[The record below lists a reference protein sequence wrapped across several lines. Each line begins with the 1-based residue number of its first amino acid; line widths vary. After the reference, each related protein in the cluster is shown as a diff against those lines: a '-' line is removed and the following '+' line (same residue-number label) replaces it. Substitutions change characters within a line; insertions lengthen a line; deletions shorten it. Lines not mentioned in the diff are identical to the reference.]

1 MLVSYKAKARIF
13 RSLKLLSTSLTPHFM
28 SVYMPAAVAER
39 LALRF
44 VAERLALH
52 EGGSAT
58 THSTKINPVDICIT
72 KTAIQLNS
80 TGKQINTEAHRIERL
95 PKLEHTTSIRR
106 ECPEKHELLRPPGGR
121 GGSVLDPQI

>member
-1 MLVSYKAKARIF
+1 MQARAVPQAPFHFTHTTLQVSLYA
-13 RSLKLLSTSLTPHFM
+13 SSSGGTS
-28 SVYMPAAVAER
+28 SIAIVAER
-39 LALRF
+39 P
-44 VAERLALH
+44 ALH

-58 THSTKINPVDICIT
+58 THSTKINPVDIT

-95 PKLEHTTSIRR
+95 PKLEHSTSIRR
-106 ECPEKHELLRPPGGR
+106 ECPEKLELLRSLGEW

>member
-1 MLVSYKAKARIF
+1 
-13 RSLKLLSTSLTPHFM
+13 
-28 SVYMPAAVAER
+28 MPAAVAER

-44 VAERLALH
+44 VAERRLALH

-58 THSTKINPVDICIT
+58 THSTKINPVDIT
-72 KTAIQLNS
+72 KSAIQLNS

-106 ECPEKHELLRPPGGR
+106 ECPGTEKHELLRSTGGW
-121 GGSVLDPQI
+121 GGSVVDPQI

>member
-1 MLVSYKAKARIF
+1 
-13 RSLKLLSTSLTPHFM
+13 
-28 SVYMPAAVAER
+28 MPAAVAER

-58 THSTKINPVDICIT
+58 THSTEINPVDIT

-95 PKLEHTTSIRR
+95 PKLEHSTSIRR
-106 ECPEKHELLRPPGGR
+106 ECPEKHELLRSPGGW

>member
-1 MLVSYKAKARIF
+1 
-13 RSLKLLSTSLTPHFM
+13 
-28 SVYMPAAVAER
+28 MPAAVAER

-44 VAERLALH
+44 VAERQALH

-58 THSTKINPVDICIT
+58 THSTKINPVDIT

-95 PKLEHTTSIRR
+95 PKVEHTTSIRR
-106 ECPEKHELLRPPGGR
+106 ECPGTEKHELLRSTGGW
-121 GGSVLDPQI
+121 GGSVVDPQI

>member
-1 MLVSYKAKARIF
+1 MKRQVPQAPFHFTHTTLQVSLYA
-13 RSLKLLSTSLTPHFM
+13 SSSGGTS
-28 SVYMPAAVAER
+28 SIAAVAER

-44 VAERLALH
+44 VAERQALH

-58 THSTKINPVDICIT
+58 THSTKINPVDIT
-72 KTAIQLNS
+72 KSAIQLNS

-106 ECPEKHELLRPPGGR
+106 ECPGTEKHELLRSTGGW
-121 GGSVLDPQI
+121 GGSVVDPQI

>member
-1 MLVSYKAKARIF
+1 
-13 RSLKLLSTSLTPHFM
+13 
-28 SVYMPAAVAER
+28 MPAA
-39 LALRF
+39 

-52 EGGSAT
+52 EGGSAA
-58 THSTKINPVDICIT
+58 THSTKINPVDIT

-106 ECPEKHELLRPPGGR
+106 ECPGTEKHDFYALREGGVGVFLTHKSR
-121 GGSVLDPQI
+121 RPRLSGLGMNA